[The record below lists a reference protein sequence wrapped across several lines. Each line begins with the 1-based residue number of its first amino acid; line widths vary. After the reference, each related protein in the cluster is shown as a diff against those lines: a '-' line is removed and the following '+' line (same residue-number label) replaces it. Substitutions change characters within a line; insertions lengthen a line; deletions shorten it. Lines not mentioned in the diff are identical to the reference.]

1 MLLSR
6 CPLPPFFTPEEAES
20 VQSVATPTRNLFS
33 DLKQW
38 DIRNW
43 AEEEEENES
52 GNFSQT
58 FPHLHTLFVVSPSPL
73 WEVQQLQKG
82 LLFTFGRLVQEA
94 VRQYGPGVLGEGSQL
109 PRPLCGQCVVTDGR
123 KVSLM
128 WLQLGS
134 LCVGQGGG
142 GNVVAV
148 ERLGPLYEDTDMVR
162 GRKRRKVVGFN
173 ENVLRTLLATLLTH

>member
-6 CPLPPFFTPEEAES
+6 HPLPPLFTPEETES
-20 VQSVATPTRNLFS
+20 AQSVATHTGNLFS

-43 AEEEEENES
+43 AEEEEENEP

-94 VRQYGPGVLGEGSQL
+94 VRQYGPRVLGEGHSCHAQ
-109 PRPLCGQCVVTDGR
+109 GKKKEGG
-123 KVSLM
+123 M
-128 WLQLGS
+128 WW
-134 LCVGQGGG
+134 
-142 GNVVAV
+142 
-148 ERLGPLYEDTDMVR
+148 RWR
-162 GRKRRKVVGFN
+162 GWAHSM
-173 ENVLRTLLATLLTH
+173 RTLTW